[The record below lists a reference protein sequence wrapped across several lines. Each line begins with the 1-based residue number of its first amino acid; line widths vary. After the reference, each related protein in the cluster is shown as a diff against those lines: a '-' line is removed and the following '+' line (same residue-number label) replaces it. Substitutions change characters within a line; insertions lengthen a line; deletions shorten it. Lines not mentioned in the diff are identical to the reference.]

1 MSKREANTKNSSAT
15 APGDDKVTVELS
27 VSEVELLTFLRGQEK
42 QPGAPVL
49 LHNLTDMLQM
59 VLDDQLLEALKTTEE
74 TYLYANEEAANYT
87 GAHLKAI
94 RPQRDLI
101 GELERYQKSRLRAAL
116 ANTLQPSDC

>member
-1 MSKREANTKNSSAT
+1 MRDREANTRKGTT
-15 APGDDKVTVELS
+15 APTTDGKVTVELS
-27 VSEVELLTFLRGQEK
+27 ASEVELLTFLRGQEK

-49 LHNLTDMLQM
+49 LNNLTDMLQM
-59 VLDDQLLEALKTTEE
+59 VLDDQLLEALKATEE
-74 TYLYANEEAANYT
+74 TYLYANEDAANYT